1 MLLQTLHTFKTGD
14 TFVGAA
20 VSGETVVISETRNA
34 EHAAEGHFG
43 TLLTVIPLQEAIK
56 MAKALIAS
64 QEEPLT
70 EDEKFDAWID
80 AQYQRWLDHKALTD
94 SALEHEVSF

>member
-1 MLLQTLHTFKTGD
+1 MLSQPLHTFKTGD
-14 TFVGAA
+14 TFVGTA
-20 VSGETVVISETRNA
+20 VAGETVVISETRNA

-56 MAKALIAS
+56 LAKALIAS

-80 AQYQRWLDHKALTD
+80 AQYQRWLDHKALVD
-94 SALEHEVSF
+94 DALASDVRF